1 MSAMKERG
9 FTLVELVVAIAI
21 SAVVVVFASMFIAAP
36 LDAYGAQARRSAL
49 AAEALAG
56 WPRLEEDLR
65 RALPNS
71 VRVRVNGS
79 YVALEMLSVV
89 DYALHL
95 NAPDDD
101 FIAVGTALGVFRG
114 INAGFNRTDHYL
126 SVGNLGQPGVA
137 DAYELARSMS
147 AANARIQITPNG
159 GGQSG
164 RGRVRVTPA
173 PAFTAASPNGRV
185 YLVSGA
191 VTYLCDQA
199 RGELWRYSGYAIAA
213 LQSARDAPGDF
224 AGATSQ
230 LMARGLNSCDFSVRG
245 GGASQPQVAAIALTA
260 TRDGDTLTLLRAGR
274 SDYLP

>member
-1 MSAMKERG
+1 MKQSG

-21 SAVVVVFASMFIAAP
+21 STVVLVFAALFIAAP
-36 LDAYGAQARRSAL
+36 LDAFGAQSRRSAL

-65 RALPNS
+65 QALPNS
-71 VRVRVNGS
+71 VRVRTAGG

-114 INAGFNRTDHYL
+114 INPGFNRTDHYL

-137 DAYELARSMS
+137 DAYELTRSMS

-164 RGRVRVTPA
+164 RGRVRVTPD
-173 PAFTAASPNGRV
+173 PDFTAASPNGRV

-191 VTYLCDQA
+191 VSYLCDLGQ
-199 RGELWRYSGYAIAA
+199 GELWRYSGYAIAA

-224 AGATSQ
+224 AGATGE
-230 LMARGLNSCDFSVRG
+230 LMATGLDSCDFSVRG
-245 GGASQPQVAAIALTA
+245 GGASQPQVVAIGFTA
-260 TRDGDTLTLLRAGR
+260 TRDGDTLTLLRTGR
-274 SDYLP
+274 SEYLP